1 MKQLLVITALVS
13 PLCLIAP
20 TIAFSTQSE
29 KLLAQTQPTETEIQQ
44 ACANRQI
51 DKLPAPFSDVPSSHW
66 ASQAVA
72 NLYYC
77 KSARRNSASTSEL
90 KTAPDKV
97 TINGRSYAIDTYLW
111 RNFMP
116 STTPNTK
123 GMMAS
128 VRLKAQ
134 DGKPVASTLTAE
146 KLWLIKSNGEAVW
159 ETTFSEQPRISNQ
172 FVEMVARGGPNLE
185 PGSVVDV
192 VVRLRNGKNNTY
204 LVRSPS
210 QTIQRTY

>member
-1 MKQLLVITALVS
+1 MKQLLVITALIS
-13 PLCLIAP
+13 PLCLIV
-20 TIAFSTQSE
+20 STQV
-29 KLLAQTQPTETEIQQ
+29 LAQTQPTEEQIQQ

-51 DKLPAPFSDVPSSHW
+51 DKLPAPFSDVPSYHW
-66 ASQAVA
+66 ASEAVA

-77 KSARRNSASTSEL
+77 KSARRNASTSEL

-97 TINGRSYAIDTYLW
+97 TINGRSYAIATYLW

-116 STTPNTK
+116 STTANNK

-134 DGKPVASTLTAE
+134 DGKPVASTLTVD
-146 KLWLIKSNGEAVW
+146 KLWLIKSNGETIW

-185 PGSVVDV
+185 AGSVVDV
-192 VVRLRNGKNNTY
+192 VVRLQNGKNNTY
-204 LVRSPS
+204 LVRSHK

>member
-1 MKQLLVITALVS
+1 MKQLLVITALIS
-13 PLCLIAP
+13 PLCLIA
-20 TIAFSTQSE
+20 STQV
-29 KLLAQTQPTETEIQQ
+29 LAQTQPTEEQIQQ

-51 DKLPAPFSDVPSSHW
+51 DKLPAPFSDVPKDHW

-77 KSARRNSASTSEL
+77 KSARRNASTSEL

-116 STTPNTK
+116 STTANNK

-134 DGKPVASTLTAE
+134 DGKPVPSTLTAD
-146 KLWLIKSNGEAVW
+146 KLWLIKSNGETIW
-159 ETTFSEQPRISNQ
+159 ETTFSEQPRISNSG
-172 FVEMVARGGPNLE
+172 VEMVVRGGPNLE
-185 PGSVVDV
+185 AGSVVDV

-210 QTIQRTY
+210 QKIQRTY

>member
-20 TIAFSTQSE
+20 TIAFSTQPE
-29 KLLAQTQPTETEIQQ
+29 KLLAQAQPTEEQIQQ

-51 DKLPAPFSDVPSSHW
+51 DKLPAPFSDVSKDHW
-66 ASQAVA
+66 AYDAVA

-77 KSARRNSASTSEL
+77 KSKRQNSASIREL
-90 KTAPDKV
+90 QTAPNKV
-97 TINGRSYAIDTYLW
+97 TINERSYAIDTYLW
-111 RNFMP
+111 RDFMP
-116 STTPNTK
+116 STTPGK
-123 GMMAS
+123 GMIAK

-134 DGKPVASTLTAE
+134 DGKAVPSTLIPD
-146 KLWLIKSNGEAVW
+146 KLWVIKSNNQAVW
-159 ETTFSEQPRISNQ
+159 ETTFSDEPRISNQ
-172 FVEMVARGGPNLE
+172 FVEMVARGGPQWE

-192 VVRLRNGKNNTY
+192 VLRLHDGKNNTY

-210 QTIQRTY
+210 VKIQRTY